1 MIVSTAQ
8 LTGRRGDSPATDSL
22 NEDVDEAGQQTTP
35 AATGTTRK
43 TGDQPLTLAERV
55 AEARQRVQWQNDPA
69 LLEAL
74 SDAELEAQRKQA
86 ERQRARVAKQA
97 DRDQRAAIERQDKAK
112 TAEREMADETARDER
127 WHARAK
133 HRRHRLTSPD
143 ARLAQLAYRERL
155 SNRFLLSLVVVG
167 MVWGGINVQHNLVP
181 SGDLADPLYWVSYG
195 VEAMI
200 SGCLAMIM
208 MATSTFTQF
217 GREINRGSAIAMEI
231 ALLTLSIGLNS
242 GPRFAAGDVTHGFEY
257 LFPPVMVG
265 VVLWLHGW
273 LSARYAQLIG
283 EIGAAGD
290 TEPGRLGRDIA
301 ELLDHVRRANDAM
314 RVGLLRPSEAQ
325 DGGGVPA
332 AGKLAAFLNLSK
344 PDAIEV
350 RDAMKRLVT
359 APDQA

>member
-1 MIVSTAQ
+1 M
-8 LTGRRGDSPATDSL
+8 
-22 NEDVDEAGQQTTP
+22 
-35 AATGTTRK
+35 
-43 TGDQPLTLAERV
+43 TLAERV
-55 AEARQRVQWQNDPA
+55 ADARQRVQWQNDPA

-74 SDAELEAQRKQA
+74 SDEELAARRKQA
-86 ERQRARVAKQA
+86 ERQRARLAGQA
-97 DRDQRAAIERQDKAK
+97 DRDHRAAIDRQDKAK
-112 TAEREMADETARDER
+112 AAERQMADETARDER

-133 HRRHRLTSPD
+133 HRRHRLTSPN
-143 ARLAQLAYRERL
+143 ARMARVAYREKL
-155 SNRFLLSLVVVG
+155 SNRFLLGLVFVG

-208 MATSTFTQF
+208 MATSTFTEF
-217 GREINRGSAIAMEI
+217 GREINRGSALAMEI
-231 ALLTLSIGLNS
+231 ALLALSMGLNA
-242 GPRFAAGDVTHGFEY
+242 GPRFAAGDIQHGFEY

-273 LSARYAQLIG
+273 LSARYAQLIAD
-283 EIGAAGD
+283 IGAVGE
-290 TEPGRLGRDIA
+290 TEPGRFSENVA

-314 RVGLLRPSEAQ
+314 RVGLLRPSEAEG
-325 DGGGVPA
+325 GGGVPA
-332 AGKLAAFLNLSK
+332 ASKLVQYLNLSK

-359 APDQA
+359 APDLV